1 MLMGTYHLHPN
12 DTIILGD
19 TVAVNL
25 AQKPDGC
32 HACVV
37 TSATN
42 SADVKIVK
50 SITNSLWII
59 VAIIVGGYVLTKW
72 MSHIYDS
79 RADIRKRKAEVE
91 DEKRKMRAEFLS
103 KELPYIKEFY
113 YETKEDSRVKTVDG
127 KTTTEKVKVRQIK
140 QDPKLVDKYTEKLK
154 EIVDKSL
161 TI

>member
-19 TVAVNL
+19 TVVVKL
-25 AQKPDGC
+25 AQKPDSC

-59 VAIIVGGYVLTKW
+59 VAIIVGGYVLTRLL
-72 MSHIYDS
+72 SHIFNLISDV
-79 RADIRKRKAEVE
+79 RKRKAVVE
-91 DEKRKMRAEFLS
+91 DAERKHKNELLS
-103 KELPYIKEFY
+103 KKLDLLKDFCFDDKALKNRDSVEVNEYINALNNEP
-113 YETKEDSRVKTVDG
+113 G
-127 KTTTEKVKVRQIK
+127 IK
-140 QDPKLVDKYTEKLK
+140 QEDNKNKN
-154 EIVDKSL
+154 KS
-161 TI
+161 